1 MTTPEPSRALA
12 PRIRGRVLVGG
23 LLLMGGAAAAVAAGW
38 GWKWRRIDAE
48 AATPMALATE
58 AWKAVDRQDGAAA
71 RQAIRS
77 LKDRGAAG
85 LAGVVQARLLV
96 ARGFSRPALD
106 LLAALPADKTG
117 ADDADLLRFVR
128 LVRGEAASRLRLY
141 PLAERELNAVLAA
154 TPDSVDAHR
163 LLAAMTYDAGAIPA
177 AIEHL
182 EATARLAPADPRPK
196 RLLGLIHND
205 YERYPEAVEHY
216 EESLRRSPDQADRND
231 VLVELA
237 GSLVKLHRHREAL
250 ATLDKLDKLDK
261 LAGGDDADLLR
272 AECLLAIGDR
282 GAARGIVNR
291 ILETSPED
299 LGALR
304 LEGSIDLEDGNPQ
317 GAVRPLERGVA
328 KHPRDYL
335 VRLKLAQA
343 YAGAGREADADAARA
358 EAERIRALRRTFA
371 DLHQEAWARP
381 GDADVRRRL
390 ATMAADLDRPDL
402 EQVWLEAAAAVEAGR
417 KPAEKSQ

>member
-1 MTTPEPSRALA
+1 MTTPEPSHT
-12 PRIRGRVLVGG
+12 LVSRRRSGWLIGG
-23 LLLMGGAAAAVAAGW
+23 LLFMAGAAVAVAVGW
-38 GWKWRRIDAE
+38 GWKGRRIDA
-48 AATPMALATE
+48 AAPTPMALATA
-58 AWKAVDRQDGAAA
+58 AWEAVDREDGAAA

-77 LKDRGAAG
+77 LRERGAAG

-106 LLAALPADKTG
+106 LLASLPADTTA
-117 ADDADLLRFVR
+117 ADDADLVR
-128 LVRGEAASRLRLY
+128 LVHLVRGEAAYRLRLY
-141 PLAERELNAVLAA
+141 PLAEQELNAVLAA

-182 EATARLAPADPRPK
+182 EATARLAPNDPRPH

-205 YERYPEAVEHY
+205 YERYPEAVEYY
-216 EESLRRSPDQADRND
+216 EESLRRSPDQADRNE
-231 VLVELA
+231 VLVEMA

-250 ATLDKLDKLDK
+250 ATLDKL
-261 LAGGDDADLLR
+261 AGGAADLLR

-291 ILETSPED
+291 ILETSPDD

-417 KPAEKSQ
+417 KPAANSQ

>member
-1 MTTPEPSRALA
+1 MTTPEPSHT
-12 PRIRGRVLVGG
+12 LVSRRRSGWLIGG
-23 LLLMGGAAAAVAAGW
+23 LLLMAGAAAAVAVGW
-38 GWKWRRIDAE
+38 GWKGRRIDA
-48 AATPMALATE
+48 AAPTPMALATA
-58 AWKAVDRQDGAAA
+58 AWEAVDREDGAAA

-77 LKDRGAAG
+77 LRERGAAG

-106 LLAALPADKTG
+106 LLAALPADKTA
-117 ADDADLLRFVR
+117 ADDADLLRLVH
-128 LVRGEAASRLRLY
+128 LVRGEAAYRLRLY
-141 PLAERELNAVLAA
+141 PLAEQELNAVLAA

-163 LLAAMTYDAGAIPA
+163 LLAAMTYDAGVIPA

-182 EATARLAPADPRPK
+182 EATARLAPTDPRPK

-205 YERYPEAVEHY
+205 YERYPEAVEYY
-216 EESLRRSPDQADRND
+216 EESLRRSPDQADRNE
-231 VLVELA
+231 VLLEMA

-250 ATLDKLDKLDK
+250 ATLDKL
-261 LAGGDDADLLR
+261 AGSAADLLR

-282 GAARGIVNR
+282 GGARGIVNR
-291 ILETSPED
+291 ILETSPD
-299 LGALR
+299 ALGALR

-317 GAVRPLERGVA
+317 RAVRPLERGVA

-358 EAERIRALRRTFA
+358 EAERIRALRREFA
-371 DLHQEAWARP
+371 DLHQEAWAHP

-417 KPAEKSQ
+417 KPAANRQ

>member
-1 MTTPEPSRALA
+1 MTTPEPSHT
-12 PRIRGRVLVGG
+12 LVSRRRSGWLIGG
-23 LLLMGGAAAAVAAGW
+23 LLFMAGAAVAVAVGW
-38 GWKWRRIDAE
+38 GWKGRRIDA
-48 AATPMALATE
+48 AAPTPMALATA
-58 AWKAVDRQDGAAA
+58 AWEAVDREDGAAA

-77 LKDRGAAG
+77 LKERGAAG

-106 LLAALPADKTG
+106 LLGSLAADKTA
-117 ADDADLLRFVR
+117 ADDADLVR
-128 LVRGEAASRLRLY
+128 LVHLVRGEAAYRLRLY
-141 PLAERELNAVLAA
+141 PLAEQELNAVLAA
-154 TPDSVDAHR
+154 APDSVDAHR

-182 EATARLAPADPRPK
+182 EATARLAPNDPRPH

-205 YERYPEAVEHY
+205 YERYPEAVEYY
-216 EESLRRSPDQADRND
+216 EESLRRSPDQADRNE
-231 VLVELA
+231 VLVEMA

-250 ATLDKLDKLDK
+250 ATLDKL
-261 LAGGDDADLLR
+261 AGGAADLLR

-291 ILETSPED
+291 ILETSPDD

-417 KPAEKSQ
+417 KPAANRQ

>member
-1 MTTPEPSRALA
+1 VTTPAPSHTLV
-12 PRIRGRVLVGG
+12 PRHRSGWLVGG
-23 LLLMGGAAAAVAAGW
+23 LLLMAGAAVAVAVGW
-38 GWKWRRIDAE
+38 GWKGRRIDA
-48 AATPMALATE
+48 AAPTPMALATA
-58 AWKAVDRQDGAAA
+58 AWEAVDREDGAAA

-77 LKDRGAAG
+77 LRERGAAG

-106 LLAALPADKTG
+106 LLAALPTDKTA
-117 ADDADLLRFVR
+117 ADDADLLRFVH
-128 LVRGEAASRLRLY
+128 LVRGEAAYRLRLY
-141 PLAERELNAVLAA
+141 PLAEQELNAVLAA

-182 EATARLAPADPRPK
+182 EATARLAPTDPRPK

-216 EESLRRSPDQADRND
+216 EESLRRSPNQADRNE
-231 VLVELA
+231 VLVEMA

-250 ATLDKLDKLDK
+250 ATLDT
-261 LAGGDDADLLR
+261 LAGGAADLLR

-291 ILETSPED
+291 ILETSPDD

-417 KPAEKSQ
+417 KPTPNQE

>member
-1 MTTPEPSRALA
+1 MTTPEPSHTSVSRRRSGWL
-12 PRIRGRVLVGG
+12 LGG
-23 LLLMGGAAAAVAAGW
+23 LLLMAGAAVAVGVGW
-38 GWKWRRIDAE
+38 GWKGRGIDA
-48 AATPMALATE
+48 AAPTSMALATA
-58 AWKAVDRQDGAAA
+58 AWEAVDREDGAAA

-77 LKDRGAAG
+77 LKERGAAG
-85 LAGVVQARLLV
+85 LARVVQARLLV

-106 LLAALPADKTG
+106 LLAALPADATA
-117 ADDADLLRFVR
+117 ADDADLLRLVH
-128 LVRGEAASRLRLY
+128 LVRGEAAYRLRLY
-141 PLAERELNAVLAA
+141 PLAEQELNAVLAA

-163 LLAAMTYDAGAIPA
+163 LLAAMTYDAGAIPT

-182 EATARLAPADPRPK
+182 EATARLAPTDPRPK
-196 RLLGLIHND
+196 RLLGLIHSD

-216 EESLRRSPDQADRND
+216 EESLRRSPDQADRNE
-231 VLVELA
+231 VLVEMA

-250 ATLDKLDKLDK
+250 ATLDKL
-261 LAGGDDADLLR
+261 AGGGDADLLR

-291 ILETSPED
+291 ILETSPDD

-417 KPAEKSQ
+417 KPAANRQ

>member
-1 MTTPEPSRALA
+1 MTTPEPSHT
-12 PRIRGRVLVGG
+12 LVSRRRSGWLIGG
-23 LLLMGGAAAAVAAGW
+23 LLFMAGAAVAVAVGW
-38 GWKWRRIDAE
+38 GWKGRRIDV
-48 AATPMALATE
+48 AAPTPMALATT
-58 AWKAVDRQDGAAA
+58 AWEAVDREDSAAA

-77 LKDRGAAG
+77 LRERGAAG

-106 LLAALPADKTG
+106 LLASLAADNTT
-117 ADDADLLRFVR
+117 ADDADLVR
-128 LVRGEAASRLRLY
+128 LVHLVRGEAAYRLRLY
-141 PLAERELNAVLAA
+141 PLAEQELNAVLAA
-154 TPDSVDAHR
+154 APDSVDAHR

-182 EATARLAPADPRPK
+182 EATARLAPNDPRPH

-205 YERYPEAVEHY
+205 YERYPEAVEYY
-216 EESLRRSPDQADRND
+216 EESLRRSPDQADRNE
-231 VLVELA
+231 VLVEMA

-250 ATLDKLDKLDK
+250 ATLDKL
-261 LAGGDDADLLR
+261 AGGAADLLR

-291 ILETSPED
+291 ILETSPDD

-417 KPAEKSQ
+417 KPAANRQ

>member
-1 MTTPEPSRALA
+1 MTTPEPSHTLVSR
-12 PRIRGRVLVGG
+12 RRSGWLVGG
-23 LLLMGGAAAAVAAGW
+23 LLLMAGAAAAVAVGW
-38 GWKWRRIDAE
+38 GWTGRRIDA
-48 AATPMALATE
+48 AVPTPMALATA
-58 AWKAVDRQDGAAA
+58 AWEAVDREDGAAA

-77 LKDRGAAG
+77 LRERGAVG

-106 LLAALPADKTG
+106 LLAALPTDKTA
-117 ADDADLLRFVR
+117 ADDADLLRFVH
-128 LVRGEAASRLRLY
+128 LVRGEAAYRLRLY
-141 PLAERELNAVLAA
+141 PLAEQELNAVLAA
-154 TPDSVDAHR
+154 APDSVDAHR

-182 EATARLAPADPRPK
+182 EATARLAPTDPRPK

-205 YERYPEAVEHY
+205 YERYPEAVRYY
-216 EESLRRSPDQADRND
+216 EDSLRRSPDQADRNE
-231 VLVELA
+231 VLVEMA

-250 ATLDKLDKLDK
+250 ATLDKL
-261 LAGGDDADLLR
+261 AGGAADLLR

-358 EAERIRALRRTFA
+358 EAERIRALRREFA
-371 DLHQEAWARP
+371 DLHQEAWAHP

-417 KPAEKSQ
+417 KPAANRQ

>member
-1 MTTPEPSRALA
+1 MTTPEPSHT
-12 PRIRGRVLVGG
+12 LVSRRRSGWLIGG
-23 LLLMGGAAAAVAAGW
+23 LLLMAGTAVAVAVGW
-38 GWKWRRIDAE
+38 GWKGRRIDA
-48 AATPMALATE
+48 AAPTPMALATA
-58 AWKAVDRQDGAAA
+58 AWEAVDREDGAAA

-77 LKDRGAAG
+77 LRERGAAG

-106 LLAALPADKTG
+106 LLAALPADKTA
-117 ADDADLLRFVR
+117 ADDADLVR
-128 LVRGEAASRLRLY
+128 LVHLVRGEAAYRLRLY
-141 PLAERELNAVLAA
+141 PLAEQELNAVLAA

-182 EATARLAPADPRPK
+182 EATARLAPTDPRPK

-205 YERYPEAVEHY
+205 YERYPEAVEYY
-216 EESLRRSPDQADRND
+216 EESLRRSPDQADRNE
-231 VLVELA
+231 VLLEMA

-250 ATLDKLDKLDK
+250 ATLDKL
-261 LAGGDDADLLR
+261 AGSAADLLR

-291 ILETSPED
+291 ILETSPDD

-358 EAERIRALRRTFA
+358 EAERIRALRREFA
-371 DLHQEAWARP
+371 DLHQEAWAHP

-417 KPAEKSQ
+417 KPAANRQ

>member
-1 MTTPEPSRALA
+1 MTTPEPSHTLVSR
-12 PRIRGRVLVGG
+12 RRSGWLVGG
-23 LLLMGGAAAAVAAGW
+23 LLLMAGAAVAVGVGW
-38 GWKWRRIDAE
+38 GWEGRGLDA
-48 AATPMALATE
+48 AAPTPMALATA
-58 AWKAVDRQDGAAA
+58 AWEAVDREDGAAA

-77 LKDRGAAG
+77 LRERGLVG

-106 LLAALPADKTG
+106 LLAALPADATA
-117 ADDADLLRFVR
+117 ADDADLLRLVH
-128 LVRGEAASRLRLY
+128 LVRGEAAYRLRLY
-141 PLAERELNAVLAA
+141 PLAEQELNAVLAA

-182 EATARLAPADPRPK
+182 EATARLAPTDPRPK

-216 EESLRRSPDQADRND
+216 EESLRRSPEQADRND
-231 VLVELA
+231 VLVEMA

-250 ATLDKLDKLDK
+250 ATLDKL
-261 LAGGDDADLLR
+261 AGGDAADLLR

-291 ILETSPED
+291 ILETSPDD

-328 KHPRDYL
+328 KHPKDYL

-390 ATMAADLDRPDL
+390 AAMAADLDRPDL

-417 KPAEKSQ
+417 KPAANRQ

>member
-1 MTTPEPSRALA
+1 MTTPEPSHT
-12 PRIRGRVLVGG
+12 LVSRRRSGWLIGG
-23 LLLMGGAAAAVAAGW
+23 LLLMAGAAVAVAVGW
-38 GWKWRRIDAE
+38 GWKGRRIDA
-48 AATPMALATE
+48 AAPTSMALATA
-58 AWKAVDRQDGAAA
+58 AWEAVDREDGAAA

-77 LKDRGAAG
+77 LRERGAAG

-106 LLAALPADKTG
+106 LLAALPADATA
-117 ADDADLLRFVR
+117 ADDADLLRLVH
-128 LVRGEAASRLRLY
+128 LVRGEAAYRLRLY
-141 PLAERELNAVLAA
+141 PLAEQELNAVLAA

-182 EATARLAPADPRPK
+182 EATARLAPNDPRPH

-205 YERYPEAVEHY
+205 YERYPEAVEYY
-216 EESLRRSPDQADRND
+216 EESLRRSPDQADRNE
-231 VLVELA
+231 VLVEMA

-250 ATLDKLDKLDK
+250 ATLDKL
-261 LAGGDDADLLR
+261 AGGAADLLR

-291 ILETSPED
+291 ILETSPDD

-417 KPAEKSQ
+417 KPAANRQ

>member
-1 MTTPEPSRALA
+1 MTTPEPSHTLVSR
-12 PRIRGRVLVGG
+12 RRSGWLVGG
-23 LLLMGGAAAAVAAGW
+23 LLLMAGAAVAVGVGW
-38 GWKWRRIDAE
+38 GWEGRGLDA
-48 AATPMALATE
+48 AAPTPMALATA
-58 AWKAVDRQDGAAA
+58 AWEAVDREDGAAA

-77 LKDRGAAG
+77 LRERGLLG

-106 LLAALPADKTG
+106 LLAALPADATA
-117 ADDADLLRFVR
+117 ADDADLLRLVH
-128 LVRGEAASRLRLY
+128 LVRGEAAYRLRLY
-141 PLAERELNAVLAA
+141 PLAEQELNAVLAA

-182 EATARLAPADPRPK
+182 EATARLASTDPRPK

-216 EESLRRSPDQADRND
+216 EESLRRSPEQADRND
-231 VLVELA
+231 VLVEMA

-250 ATLDKLDKLDK
+250 ATLDKL
-261 LAGGDDADLLR
+261 AGGDAADLLR

-291 ILETSPED
+291 ILETSPDD

-328 KHPRDYL
+328 KHPKDYL

-390 ATMAADLDRPDL
+390 AAMAADLDRPDL

-417 KPAEKSQ
+417 KPAANRQ

>member
-1 MTTPEPSRALA
+1 MTTPEPSHTLVPRRRSGWLA
-12 PRIRGRVLVGG
+12 DG
-23 LLLMGGAAAAVAAGW
+23 LLLMAGAAVAVAAAW
-38 GWKWRRIDAE
+38 GWNGLRIDA
-48 AATPMALATE
+48 AAPPPMALATE
-58 AWKAVDRQDGAAA
+58 AWEAIDRQDGAAA
-71 RQAIRS
+71 RRAIRS

-106 LLAALPADKTG
+106 LLAALPADKTA
-117 ADDADLLRFVR
+117 ADDADLVR
-128 LVRGEAASRLRLY
+128 LVHLVRGEAAYRLRLY
-141 PLAERELNAVLAA
+141 PLAEQELNAVLAA

-182 EATARLAPADPRPK
+182 EATARLAPTDPRPK

-205 YERYPEAVEHY
+205 YERYPEAVEYY
-216 EESLRRSPDQADRND
+216 EDSLRRSPDQADRNE
-231 VLVELA
+231 VLLEMA

-250 ATLDKLDKLDK
+250 ATLDKL
-261 LAGGDDADLLR
+261 AGSAADLLR

-317 GAVRPLERGVA
+317 RAVRPLERGVA

-358 EAERIRALRRTFA
+358 EAERIRALRREFA
-371 DLHQEAWARP
+371 DLHQEAWAHP

-417 KPAEKSQ
+417 KPAANRQ

>member
-1 MTTPEPSRALA
+1 VTTPEPSHT
-12 PRIRGRVLVGG
+12 LVSRRRSGWLIGG
-23 LLLMGGAAAAVAAGW
+23 LLLMAGATAAVAVGW
-38 GWKWRRIDAE
+38 GWKGRRIDA
-48 AATPMALATE
+48 AAPTPMALATT
-58 AWKAVDRQDGAAA
+58 AWEAVDREDGAAA

-77 LKDRGAAG
+77 LRERGAAG
-85 LAGVVQARLLV
+85 LARVVQARLLV
-96 ARGFSRPALD
+96 ARGFFRPALD
-106 LLAALPADKTG
+106 LLAALPADKTV
-117 ADDADLLRFVR
+117 ADDADLLRFVH
-128 LVRGEAASRLRLY
+128 LVRGEAAYRLRLY
-141 PLAERELNAVLAA
+141 PLAEQELNAVLAA
-154 TPDSVDAHR
+154 APDSVDAHR

-182 EATARLAPADPRPK
+182 EATARLAPTDPRPK

-216 EESLRRSPDQADRND
+216 QESLRRSPDQADRNE
-231 VLVELA
+231 VLLEMA

-250 ATLDKLDKLDK
+250 DKLDK
-261 LAGGDDADLLR
+261 LAGGNDADLLR

-291 ILETSPED
+291 ILETSPDD

-417 KPAEKSQ
+417 KPAANRE

>member
-1 MTTPEPSRALA
+1 MTTPEPSHTLVSR
-12 PRIRGRVLVGG
+12 RRSGWLVGG
-23 LLLMGGAAAAVAAGW
+23 LLLMAGAAVAVAVGW
-38 GWKWRRIDAE
+38 GWKGRRIDA
-48 AATPMALATE
+48 AAPTPMALATA
-58 AWKAVDRQDGAAA
+58 AWEAVDREDGAAA

-77 LKDRGAAG
+77 LKERGAAG
-85 LAGVVQARLLV
+85 LARVVQARLLV

-106 LLAALPADKTG
+106 LLAALPADATA
-117 ADDADLLRFVR
+117 ADDADLLRLVH
-128 LVRGEAASRLRLY
+128 LVRGEAAYRLRLY
-141 PLAERELNAVLAA
+141 PLAEQELNAVLAA
-154 TPDSVDAHR
+154 APDSVDAHR

-182 EATARLAPADPRPK
+182 EATARLAPNDPRPH

-205 YERYPEAVEHY
+205 YERYPEAVEYY
-216 EESLRRSPDQADRND
+216 EESLRRSPDQADRNE
-231 VLVELA
+231 VLVEMA

-250 ATLDKLDKLDK
+250 ATLDKL
-261 LAGGDDADLLR
+261 AGGAADLLR

-291 ILETSPED
+291 ILETSPDD

-417 KPAEKSQ
+417 KPAANRQ

>member
-1 MTTPEPSRALA
+1 MTTPEPSHT
-12 PRIRGRVLVGG
+12 LVSRRRSGWLIGG
-23 LLLMGGAAAAVAAGW
+23 LLFMAGAAVAVAVGW
-38 GWKWRRIDAE
+38 GWKGRRIDV
-48 AATPMALATE
+48 AAPTPMALATA
-58 AWKAVDRQDGAAA
+58 AWEAVDREDGAAA

-77 LKDRGAAG
+77 LRERGAAG

-106 LLAALPADKTG
+106 LLAALPADATA
-117 ADDADLLRFVR
+117 ADDADLLRLVH
-128 LVRGEAASRLRLY
+128 LVRGEAAYRLRLY
-141 PLAERELNAVLAA
+141 PLAEQELNAVLAA

-182 EATARLAPADPRPK
+182 EATARLAPNDPRPH

-205 YERYPEAVEHY
+205 YERYPEAVEYY
-216 EESLRRSPDQADRND
+216 EQSLRRSPDQADRNE
-231 VLVELA
+231 VLVEMA

-250 ATLDKLDKLDK
+250 ATLDKL
-261 LAGGDDADLLR
+261 AGGAADLLR

-291 ILETSPED
+291 ILETSPDD

-417 KPAEKSQ
+417 KPAANRQ

>member
-1 MTTPEPSRALA
+1 MTTPEPSHTLVSR
-12 PRIRGRVLVGG
+12 RRSGWLVGG
-23 LLLMGGAAAAVAAGW
+23 LLLMAGAAVAVAVGW
-38 GWKWRRIDAE
+38 GWKGRRIDV
-48 AATPMALATE
+48 AAPTPMALATA
-58 AWKAVDRQDGAAA
+58 AWEAVDREDGAAA

-77 LKDRGAAG
+77 LRERGAAG

-106 LLAALPADKTG
+106 LLAALPADATA
-117 ADDADLLRFVR
+117 ADDADLLRLVH
-128 LVRGEAASRLRLY
+128 LVRGEAAYRLRLY
-141 PLAERELNAVLAA
+141 PLAEQELNAVLAA
-154 TPDSVDAHR
+154 APDSVDAHR

-182 EATARLAPADPRPK
+182 EATARLAPNDPRPH

-205 YERYPEAVEHY
+205 YERYPEAVEYY
-216 EESLRRSPDQADRND
+216 EESLRRSPDQADRNE
-231 VLVELA
+231 VLVEMA

-250 ATLDKLDKLDK
+250 ATLDKL
-261 LAGGDDADLLR
+261 AGGAADLLR

-291 ILETSPED
+291 ILETSPDD

-417 KPAEKSQ
+417 KPAANRQ

>member
-1 MTTPEPSRALA
+1 MTTPEPSHT
-12 PRIRGRVLVGG
+12 LVSRRRSGGLIGG
-23 LLLMGGAAAAVAAGW
+23 LLLMAGAAVAVAVGW
-38 GWKWRRIDAE
+38 GWKGRRIE
-48 AATPMALATE
+48 AAAPTPMALATT
-58 AWKAVDRQDGAAA
+58 AWEAVDREDGAAA

-77 LKDRGAAG
+77 LRERGAAG

-106 LLAALPADKTG
+106 LLAAFPADKTA
-117 ADDADLLRFVR
+117 ADDADLLRFVH
-128 LVRGEAASRLRLY
+128 LVRGEAAYRLRLY
-141 PLAERELNAVLAA
+141 PLAEQELNAVLAA

-182 EATARLAPADPRPK
+182 EATARLAPTDPRPK

-216 EESLRRSPDQADRND
+216 EESLRRSPDQADRNE
-231 VLVELA
+231 VLVEMA
-237 GSLVKLHRHREAL
+237 GSLVKLHRYREAL
-250 ATLDKLDKLDK
+250 ATLDKL
-261 LAGGDDADLLR
+261 AGGNDADLLR

-291 ILETSPED
+291 ILETSPDD

-417 KPAEKSQ
+417 KPAANRQ

>member
-1 MTTPEPSRALA
+1 MTTPEPSHT
-12 PRIRGRVLVGG
+12 LVSRRRSGWLIGG
-23 LLLMGGAAAAVAAGW
+23 LLFMAGAAVAVAVGW
-38 GWKWRRIDAE
+38 GWKGRRIDA
-48 AATPMALATE
+48 AAPTPMALATA
-58 AWKAVDRQDGAAA
+58 AWEAVDREDGAAA

-77 LKDRGAAG
+77 LRERGAAG

-106 LLAALPADKTG
+106 LLASLPADKTA
-117 ADDADLLRFVR
+117 ADDADLVR
-128 LVRGEAASRLRLY
+128 LVHLVRGEAAYRLRLY
-141 PLAERELNAVLAA
+141 PLAEQELNAVLAA
-154 TPDSVDAHR
+154 APDSVDAHR

-182 EATARLAPADPRPK
+182 EATARLAPNDPRPH

-205 YERYPEAVEHY
+205 YERYPEAVEYY
-216 EESLRRSPDQADRND
+216 EESLRRSPDQADRNE
-231 VLVELA
+231 VLVEMA

-250 ATLDKLDKLDK
+250 ATLDKL
-261 LAGGDDADLLR
+261 AGGAADLLR

-291 ILETSPED
+291 ILETSPDD

-417 KPAEKSQ
+417 KPAANRQ

>member
-1 MTTPEPSRALA
+1 MTTPEPSHTLVSR
-12 PRIRGRVLVGG
+12 RRSGWLVGG
-23 LLLMGGAAAAVAAGW
+23 LLLMAGAAVAVAVGW
-38 GWKWRRIDAE
+38 GWKGRRIDV
-48 AATPMALATE
+48 AAPTPMALATA
-58 AWKAVDRQDGAAA
+58 AWEAVDREDGAAA

-77 LKDRGAAG
+77 LRERGAAG

-106 LLAALPADKTG
+106 LLASLPADTTA
-117 ADDADLLRFVR
+117 ADDADLVR
-128 LVRGEAASRLRLY
+128 LVHLVRGEAAYRLRLY
-141 PLAERELNAVLAA
+141 PLAEQELNAVLAA
-154 TPDSVDAHR
+154 APDSVDAHR

-182 EATARLAPADPRPK
+182 EATARLAPNDPRPH

-205 YERYPEAVEHY
+205 YERYPEAVEYY
-216 EESLRRSPDQADRND
+216 EESLRRSPDQADRNE
-231 VLVELA
+231 VLVEMA

-250 ATLDKLDKLDK
+250 ATLDKL
-261 LAGGDDADLLR
+261 AGGAADLLR

-291 ILETSPED
+291 ILETSPDD

-417 KPAEKSQ
+417 KPAANRQ

>member
-1 MTTPEPSRALA
+1 MTTPEPSHTLVSR
-12 PRIRGRVLVGG
+12 RRRGWLVGG
-23 LLLMGGAAAAVAAGW
+23 LLLMAGAAVAVAVGW
-38 GWKWRRIDAE
+38 GWKGRGIDA
-48 AATPMALATE
+48 AAPTSMALATA
-58 AWKAVDRQDGAAA
+58 AWEAVDREDGAAA

-77 LKDRGAAG
+77 LRERGAVG

-106 LLAALPADKTG
+106 LLAALPADATA
-117 ADDADLLRFVR
+117 ADDADLVR
-128 LVRGEAASRLRLY
+128 LVHLVRGEAAYRLRLY
-141 PLAERELNAVLAA
+141 PLAEQELNAVLAA
-154 TPDSVDAHR
+154 APDSVDAHR

-182 EATARLAPADPRPK
+182 EATARLAPNDPRPH

-205 YERYPEAVEHY
+205 YERYPEAVEYY
-216 EESLRRSPDQADRND
+216 EESLRRSPDQADRNE
-231 VLVELA
+231 VLVEMA

-250 ATLDKLDKLDK
+250 ATLDKL
-261 LAGGDDADLLR
+261 AGGAADLLR

-291 ILETSPED
+291 ILETSPDD

-417 KPAEKSQ
+417 KPAANRQ

>member
-1 MTTPEPSRALA
+1 
-12 PRIRGRVLVGG
+12 
-23 LLLMGGAAAAVAAGW
+23 
-38 GWKWRRIDAE
+38 
-48 AATPMALATE
+48 MALATE
-58 AWKAVDRQDGAAA
+58 AWEAVDRQDGAAA

-77 LKDRGAAG
+77 LKDRGAVG
-85 LAGVVQARLLV
+85 FAGVVQARLLV
-96 ARGFSRPALD
+96 TRGFSRPALD

-117 ADDADLLRFVR
+117 ADDADLLRFVH
-128 LVRGEAASRLRLY
+128 LVRGEAAYRLRLY
-141 PLAERELNAVLAA
+141 PLAERELDAVLAA

-182 EATARLAPADPRPK
+182 EATARLAPDDPRPN
-196 RLLGLIHND
+196 RLLGLIHSD

-216 EESLRRSPDQADRND
+216 EESLRRSPDQAGRDE

-237 GSLVKLHRHREAL
+237 GTLVKLHRYREAL
-250 ATLDKLDKLDK
+250 ATLDKL
-261 LAGGDDADLLR
+261 AGGDDAEVLR

-282 GAARGIVNR
+282 GAARGIVNG
-291 ILETSPED
+291 ILETSPDD

-390 ATMAADLDRPDL
+390 AAMAADLDRPDL

-417 KPAEKSQ
+417 KPAAHRQ

>member
-1 MTTPEPSRALA
+1 MTTPEPSHTLVSR
-12 PRIRGRVLVGG
+12 RRRGWLVGG
-23 LLLMGGAAAAVAAGW
+23 LLLMAGAAVAVAVGW
-38 GWKWRRIDAE
+38 GWKGRGIDA
-48 AATPMALATE
+48 AAPTSMALATA
-58 AWKAVDRQDGAAA
+58 AWEAVDREDGAAA

-77 LKDRGAAG
+77 LRERGAVG

-106 LLAALPADKTG
+106 LLAALPADATA
-117 ADDADLLRFVR
+117 ADDADLVR
-128 LVRGEAASRLRLY
+128 LVHLVRGEAAYRLRLY
-141 PLAERELNAVLAA
+141 PLAEQELNAVLAA
-154 TPDSVDAHR
+154 APDSVDAHR

-182 EATARLAPADPRPK
+182 EATARLAPTDPRPH

-205 YERYPEAVEHY
+205 YERYPEAVEYY
-216 EESLRRSPDQADRND
+216 EQSLRRSPDQADRNE
-231 VLVELA
+231 VLVEMA

-250 ATLDKLDKLDK
+250 ATLDKL
-261 LAGGDDADLLR
+261 AGGAADLLR

-291 ILETSPED
+291 ILETSPDD

-417 KPAEKSQ
+417 KPAANRQ